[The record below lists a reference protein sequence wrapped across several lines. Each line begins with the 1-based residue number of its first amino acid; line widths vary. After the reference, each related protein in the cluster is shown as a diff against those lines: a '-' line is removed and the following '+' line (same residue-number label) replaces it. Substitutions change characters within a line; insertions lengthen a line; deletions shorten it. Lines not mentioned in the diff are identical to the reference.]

1 MVNKPITPL
10 QTTGARG
17 SNRDL
22 VRQHNLS
29 VLLQMIHLHG
39 TVSRSSLTSATGLN
53 RSTISDL
60 VSELQELGF
69 VTETESASPS
79 GVGRPSLMV
88 TASNKVV
95 AFSVHPEVDATT
107 VGAVTLSGKVLFSE
121 RVLMAKHPTA
131 NDSVQAAAK
140 VIESMRTRLE
150 KDQLI
155 AGIGVA
161 IPGQVRVEDNV
172 VRLAPQLGW
181 VEQPYGSMLSQ
192 VTGLPV
198 YVDNDAS
205 IGCMAER
212 NFGAARGFSEVVFL
226 FAGSGGI
233 GGGAI
238 VNGMQLRG
246 ASGYGGELGH
256 VRIGESNDKDYSGL
270 SGTLESLVRRDD
282 LLQAFKMFAAT
293 DEELDQDIRGNKSAK
308 IQKIIENQIDALGNG
323 IASYVNIFNPEV
335 IVLAGFLTS
344 LLAYDE
350 ARLLRRI
357 KEGALNA
364 SSEIVVVR
372 PAELGS
378 DLLMIGAAELPF
390 HRVLENPAETKL
402 VPARKRRQ

>member
-1 MVNKPITPL
+1 MNKPITPL
-10 QTTGARG
+10 QRNGARG

-69 VTETESASPS
+69 VTETEAQSPS

-88 TASNKVV
+88 SASNKVV
-95 AFSVHPEVDATT
+95 AFTVHPEVDATT
-107 VGAVTLSGKVLFSE
+107 VGAITLSGKVLFSE
-121 RVLMAKHPTA
+121 RVLMAKHPSA
-131 NDSVQAAAK
+131 ADSVHAAAK
-140 VIESMRTRLE
+140 VIDRMRNQLD
-150 KDQLI
+150 KDQLL

-181 VEQPYGSMLSQ
+181 VEEPFGSMLSQ
-192 VTGLPV
+192 ATGLQV
-198 YVDNDAS
+198 FVDNDAS

-256 VRIGESNDKDYSGL
+256 VRIGGGNDKDYSGL
-270 SGTLESLVRRDD
+270 SGTLESLVRRDE

-293 DEELDQDIRGNKSAK
+293 DEELDLDIRSNKSSK
-308 IQKIIENQIDALGNG
+308 IQKIIENQIDALGTG
-323 IASYVNIFNPEV
+323 ISSYVNIFNPEV

-344 LLAYDE
+344 LLKYDE
-350 ARLLRRI
+350 ERLLKNI
-357 KEGALNA
+357 KAGALNA
-364 SSEIVVVR
+364 SSERVVVR
-372 PAELGS
+372 AAELGS
-378 DLLMIGAAELPF
+378 NLLMIGAAELPF
-390 HRVLENPAETKL
+390 HRVLENPAETNL
-402 VPARKRRQ
+402 VPARKKK

>member
-1 MVNKPITPL
+1 MNKPITPL
-10 QTTGARG
+10 QRNGARG

-60 VSELQELGF
+60 VSELEQLGF
-69 VTETESASPS
+69 VTESETESPS

-88 TASNKVV
+88 SASNRVV

-107 VGAVTLSGKVLFSE
+107 VGVVTLSGNVLFTE
-121 RVLMAKHPTA
+121 RVPMSKNPTA
-131 NDSVQAAAK
+131 ANSVQTAANA
-140 VIESMRTRLE
+140 IERLRQRLDR
-150 KDQLI
+150 DQLI

-181 VEQPYGSMLSQ
+181 VEEPFGSMLSQ
-192 VTGLPV
+192 ATGLPV
-198 YVDNDAS
+198 FVDNDAS

-212 NFGAARGFSEVVFL
+212 NFGAAKGFSEVVFL
-226 FAGSGGI
+226 YAGSGGI

-238 VNGMQLRG
+238 VNGTQLRG

-256 VRIGESNDKDYSGL
+256 VRIGDGSNKDYSGL

-282 LLQAFKMFAAT
+282 LLHAFKMFAAT
-293 DEELDQDIRGNKSAK
+293 DEELDMEIAGNKSSK
-308 IQKIIENQIDALGNG
+308 IQKLLEQQIDALGTG
-323 IASYVNIFNPEV
+323 ISAYVNIFNPEV

-344 LLAYDE
+344 LFRYDPD
-350 ARLLRRI
+350 RLVKNL
-357 KEGALNA
+357 KAGALNA
-364 SSEIVVVR
+364 SSERVVVR
-372 PAELGS
+372 AGELGS
-378 DLLMIGAAELPF
+378 SLLMIGAAELPF
-390 HRVLENPAETKL
+390 HRLLESPAETKL
-402 VPARKRRQ
+402 VTARRKR

>member
-69 VTETESASPS
+69 VTETESASPT

-107 VGAVTLSGKVLFSE
+107 VGAVTLSGKVLFIE
-121 RVLMAKHPTA
+121 RVLMAKHPSA

-140 VIESMRTRLE
+140 VIENMRTRLD

-192 VTGLPV
+192 ATGLPV
-198 YVDNDAS
+198 FVDNDAS

-282 LLQAFKMFAAT
+282 LLHAFKMFAAT
-293 DEELDQDIRGNKSAK
+293 DEELDQDIRGNKSPR

-350 ARLLRRI
+350 QRLLKRI

-372 PAELGS
+372 SAELGS

-402 VPARKRRQ
+402 VTARKRR

>member
-1 MVNKPITPL
+1 
-10 QTTGARG
+10 
-17 SNRDL
+17 
-22 VRQHNLS
+22 
-29 VLLQMIHLHG
+29 MIHLHG

-69 VTETESASPS
+69 VTETESASPT

-121 RVLMAKHPTA
+121 RVLMSKHPSAT
-131 NDSVQAAAK
+131 DSVQAAAK
-140 VIESMRTRLE
+140 VIESMRTRLD

-198 YVDNDAS
+198 FVDNDAS

-293 DEELDQDIRGNKSAK
+293 DEELDQDIRGNKSPK

-350 ARLLRRI
+350 QRLLKRI

-372 PAELGS
+372 SAELGS

-390 HRVLENPAETKL
+390 HRVLKNPAETKL
-402 VPARKRRQ
+402 VAARKRH

>member
-1 MVNKPITPL
+1 M
-10 QTTGARG
+10 
-17 SNRDL
+17 
-22 VRQHNLS
+22 RQHNLS
-29 VLLQMIHLHG
+29 VLLQMIHLNG

-60 VSELQELGF
+60 VSELEQLGF
-69 VTETESASPS
+69 VSETETESPS

-88 TASNKVV
+88 SASSKVV

-131 NDSVQAAAK
+131 SDSVQAAAK
-140 VIESMRTRLE
+140 AIERMRMQLD
-150 KDQLI
+150 KDQII
-155 AGIGVA
+155 AGVGVA

-192 VTGLPV
+192 ATGLPV
-198 YVDNDAS
+198 FVDNDAS
-205 IGCMAER
+205 IGCMAES
-212 NFGAARGFSEVVFL
+212 NFGAGRGYSEVVFL

-238 VNGMQLRG
+238 INGMQLRG

-256 VRIGESNDKDYSGL
+256 VRIGEGNTKDYSGL

-293 DEELDQDIRGNKSAK
+293 DEELDMDIRGNKSPK
-308 IQKIIENQIDALGNG
+308 IQKIIESQIDALGNG

-344 LLAYDE
+344 LLNFDE
-350 ARLLRRI
+350 ERLLARI
-357 KEGALNA
+357 REGALNA
-364 SSEIVVVR
+364 SAERVVVR
-372 PAELGS
+372 SAELGS
-378 DLLMIGAAELPF
+378 NLLMIGAAELPF
-390 HRVLENPAETKL
+390 HRILESPAETKL
-402 VPARKRRQ
+402 IPARKRR

>member
-1 MVNKPITPL
+1 MNKPITPL
-10 QTTGARG
+10 QRNGARG

-39 TVSRSSLTSATGLN
+39 KVSRSSLTSATGLN

-69 VTETESASPS
+69 VNETETQSPT

-88 TASNKVV
+88 SASNRVV
-95 AFSVHPEVDATT
+95 AFTVHPEVDATT
-107 VGAVTLSGKVLFSE
+107 VGAITLSGKVLFSE
-121 RVLMAKHPTA
+121 RVMMSKRPTA
-131 NDSVQAAAK
+131 ADSVAAAAK
-140 VIESMRTRLE
+140 VIERMRNQLD
-150 KDQLI
+150 KDQLL

-181 VEQPYGSMLSQ
+181 VEEPFGSMLSQ
-192 VTGLPV
+192 ATGLQV
-198 YVDNDAS
+198 FVDNDAS

-212 NFGAARGFSEVVFL
+212 NFGAARGYSEVVFL

-233 GGGAI
+233 GGGVIA
-238 VNGMQLRG
+238 NGMQLRG

-256 VRIGESNDKDYSGL
+256 VRIGGGNDKDYSGL

-293 DEELDQDIRGNKSAK
+293 DEELDLDIRGNKSAK
-308 IQKIIENQIDALGNG
+308 IQKIIENQIDALGTG

-344 LLAYDE
+344 LLAFDE
-350 ARLLRRI
+350 ERLIKRI
-357 KEGALNA
+357 KDGALNA
-364 SSEIVVVR
+364 SSERVVVR
-372 PAELGS
+372 AGELG
-378 DLLMIGAAELPF
+378 
-390 HRVLENPAETKL
+390 
-402 VPARKRRQ
+402 

>member
-1 MVNKPITPL
+1 MNKPITPL

-69 VTETESASPS
+69 VTETESASPT

-121 RVLMAKHPTA
+121 RVLMSKHPSAT
-131 NDSVQAAAK
+131 DSVQAAAK
-140 VIESMRTRLE
+140 VIESMRTRLD

-198 YVDNDAS
+198 FVDNDAS

-293 DEELDQDIRGNKSAK
+293 DEELDQDIRGNKSPK

-350 ARLLRRI
+350 QRLLKRI

-372 PAELGS
+372 SAELGS

-390 HRVLENPAETKL
+390 HRVLKNPAETKL
-402 VPARKRRQ
+402 VAARKRR

>member
-1 MVNKPITPL
+1 
-10 QTTGARG
+10 
-17 SNRDL
+17 
-22 VRQHNLS
+22 
-29 VLLQMIHLHG
+29 MIHLHG

-69 VTETESASPS
+69 VTETESASPT

-121 RVLMAKHPTA
+121 RVLMSKHPSAT
-131 NDSVQAAAK
+131 DSVQAAAK
-140 VIESMRTRLE
+140 VIESMRTRLD

-198 YVDNDAS
+198 FVDNDAS

-293 DEELDQDIRGNKSAK
+293 DEELDQDIRGNKSPK

-350 ARLLRRI
+350 QRLLKRI

-372 PAELGS
+372 SAELGS

-390 HRVLENPAETKL
+390 HRVLKNPAETKL
-402 VPARKRRQ
+402 VAARKRR

>member
-1 MVNKPITPL
+1 MNKPITPL
-10 QTTGARG
+10 QRNGAKG

-29 VLLQMIHLHG
+29 VLLQMIHLNG

-60 VSELQELGF
+60 VSELEQLGF
-69 VTETESASPS
+69 VTETEAESPS

-88 TASNKVV
+88 SASNRVV

-107 VGAVTLSGKVLFSE
+107 IGVVTLAGNVINTK
-121 RVLMAKHPTA
+121 RVLMPKQPKAA
-131 NDSVQAAAK
+131 DSVRTAAQAIDELRA
-140 VIESMRTRLE
+140 ELD
-150 KDQLI
+150 KDQMI
-155 AGIGVA
+155 AGVGVA

-181 VEQPYGSMLSQ
+181 VEEPFGSMLSQ
-192 VTGLPV
+192 ATGLPV
-198 YVDNDAS
+198 FVDNDAS
-205 IGCMAER
+205 IGCMAEA
-212 NFGAARGFSEVVFL
+212 NFGAAKGYTEVVFL

-238 VNGMQLRG
+238 VNGTQLRG

-256 VRIGESNDKDYSGL
+256 VRIGEGSTKDYSGL

-293 DEELDQDIRGNKSAK
+293 DDELALEIAGNKSAK
-308 IQKIIENQIDALGNG
+308 IQKLLEQQIDALGTG
-323 IASYVNIFNPEV
+323 ISSYVNIFNPEV

-344 LLAYDE
+344 LLEYDSE
-350 ARLLRRI
+350 RLVRNL
-357 KEGALNA
+357 KAGALNA
-364 SSEIVVVR
+364 SSERVVVR
-372 PAELGS
+372 AGELGS
-378 DLLMIGAAELPF
+378 NLLMIGAAELPF
-390 HRVLENPAETKL
+390 HRVLESPAETKL
-402 VPARKRRQ
+402 IPARKKR

>member
-121 RVLMAKHPTA
+121 RVLMAKHPSA

-308 IQKIIENQIDALGNG
+308 IQKMIENQIDALGNG

-350 ARLLRRI
+350 ARLLRRV